1 MSHEND
7 IVRYST
13 PLFLFSSVVFI
24 DRLHE
29 QALNLQ
35 DGKGFFSKGVK
46 LGFGQNLCQRCDAFN
61 GCATSDKVVRPLAP
75 ISLCIVGG
83 AVFKPLD
90 YVLFLYKLAFNF
102 LFLGLQLFDFFFVHD
117 FNLLTDK

>member
-13 PLFLFSSVVFI
+13 PLFLFSLVVFI

-46 LGFGQNLCQRCDAFN
+46 LGFGQNLCQRCDTFN
-61 GCATSDKVVRPLAP
+61 GCATGDKVVRPLAP
-75 ISLCIVGG
+75 ISLFVVGDT
-83 AVFKPLD
+83 VFKRKRTIASTCSYASFSAIIVSHD
-90 YVLFLYKLAFNF
+90 TESKKLS
-102 LFLGLQLFDFFFVHD
+102 
-117 FNLLTDK
+117 T

>member
-1 MSHEND
+1 M
-7 IVRYST
+7 RYST
-13 PLFLFSSVVFI
+13 PLFLFSLVVFI

-75 ISLCIVGG
+75 ITFFVVGD
-83 AVFKPLD
+83 AVFKLLFF
-90 YVLFLYKLAFNF
+90 VLELRDLAFIF
-102 LFLGLQLFDFFFVHD
+102 RFLGFQLCILRRV
-117 FNLLTDK
+117 LL